1 VVNLPG
7 PEDGTE
13 PGEEAGTEEPEDGA
27 PTSLVLAPGSLL
39 CSAPAAAL
47 LGFADPS
54 GVVEGSSGADREGRA
69 AAPGRS
75 SLPEAVGVVRLM
87 ASVATETRTANAAAT
102 PPSRGPFPFRPRP
115 PACAGPLRRR
125 WDRGGGGVARWA
137 VVVMAVKTVHTM

>member
-1 VVNLPG
+1 MPW

-54 GVVEGSSGADREGRA
+54 GAVEGSSGADREAVRRQRAGRRFRRPWA
-69 AAPGRS
+69 S
-75 SLPEAVGVVRLM
+75 SG
-87 ASVATETRTANAAAT
+87 
-102 PPSRGPFPFRPRP
+102 
-115 PACAGPLRRR
+115 
-125 WDRGGGGVARWA
+125 
-137 VVVMAVKTVHTM
+137 